1 MSVAGV
7 VVVLVGLN
15 LLQPRLSFWAF
26 VQWQGIDI
34 GLDRSIASARAVR
47 VLDDNF
53 NFNGTAGSHTSVS
66 ATVSNGTELETL
78 TQRDNEDQEDQNNP
92 YQKDAAFCSSPEGSL
107 HQLALDMFHHS
118 SPPGS
123 PSYQKL
129 RHVLDNGHQLFF
141 IDLGAPIF
149 SPIQV
154 SMASMLEGY
163 GLTRIRERPTND
175 TSSTI
180 TLVET
185 QFTNSPCPIHAPA
198 RECQDRF
205 RIYLQSE
212 QKLGPHLKTCH
223 EGPNCVVLE
232 FSDYNYRMVQEQGWA
247 DSFVLLPIMTQQP
260 SRLKA
265 FLPETSALTPLHN
278 RTLDMVFF

>member
-7 VVVLVGLN
+7 VGVLVGLN

-26 VQWQGIDI
+26 VQWQGLDI
-34 GLDRSIASARAVR
+34 GFDRSIASARAVR
-47 VLDDNF
+47 VLDDNSNYNY

-66 ATVSNGTELETL
+66 ATVSNGTELDTL
-78 TQRDNEDQEDQNNP
+78 TQSDNEDQDKEDQDKEDQNNP

-129 RHVLDNGHQLFF
+129 RHVLDSGHQLFF

-212 QKLGPHLKTCH
+212 QKLGPQLVMK
-223 EGPNCVVLE
+223 V
-232 FSDYNYRMVQEQGWA
+232 
-247 DSFVLLPIMTQQP
+247 PIVWSWNFPITIIEWSRNRDGQIPLSCCP
-260 SRLKA
+260 S
-265 FLPETSALTPLHN
+265 
-278 RTLDMVFF
+278 